1 MKTLD
6 HTTLKSALEGN
17 DAGLMAALFARH
29 ATLKIIDSI
38 HPPSHPLE
46 LNGKDEIAEFY
57 REVCARGITHSLKD
71 SVSGDGHLAFTEEC
85 EYPNGSKVFVSAM
98 LDLDRDGLI
107 TREVMVQA
115 WDGDEEKIVPVA

>member
-6 HTTLKSALEGN
+6 LTTLKSALEGN
-17 DAGLMAALFARH
+17 DAGLMAALFADD
-29 ATLKIIDSI
+29 ATLKIVDSI

-46 LNGKDEIAEFY
+46 LKGRDEIAEFY
-57 REVCARGITHSLKD
+57 RDVCARGITHSLKD
-71 SVSGDGHLAFTEEC
+71 TVAGDGHLAFTEQC
-85 EYPNGSKVFVSAM
+85 EYPNGSKVFCSAM
-98 LDLDRDGLI
+98 LDLDTDGLI